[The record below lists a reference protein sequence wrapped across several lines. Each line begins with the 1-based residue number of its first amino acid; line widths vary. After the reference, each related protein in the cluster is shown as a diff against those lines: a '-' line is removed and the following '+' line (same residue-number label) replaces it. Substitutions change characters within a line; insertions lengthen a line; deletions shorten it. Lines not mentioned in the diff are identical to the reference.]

1 MLLSDNDIPL
11 LATGHRG
18 FNNEG
23 AEVKLWDLRSFSSD
37 SKPLFTHSEHLFT
50 PESVRFLDPKL
61 LISASKDQSLH
72 LLDVKTGSKIDLWQ
86 HS

>member
-1 MLLSDNDIPL
+1 MEAKIGTNFITSCDVLLSDNDIPL

-23 AEVKLWDLRSFSSD
+23 AEVKLWDLRYFSSD

-50 PESVRFLDPKL
+50 PESVRFLDSNL
-61 LISASKDQSLH
+61 LISASKD
-72 LLDVKTGSKIDLWQ
+72 
-86 HS
+86 